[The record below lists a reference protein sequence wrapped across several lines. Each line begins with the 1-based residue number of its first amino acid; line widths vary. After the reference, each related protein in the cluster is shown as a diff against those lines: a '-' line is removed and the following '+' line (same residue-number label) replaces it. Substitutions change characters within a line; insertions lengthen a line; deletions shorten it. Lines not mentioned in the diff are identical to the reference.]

1 MKKTGMLFTVVLL
14 AVFMGSVAVRG
25 NVQHILWLTNGTTGD
40 VASVYLRMDSQK
52 EVTPT
57 VLDLEGE
64 ILLMDIHE
72 TFRFLAANWLN
83 TDPNRPCIDMH
94 YWNTFSRYYAGGLKN
109 QAKEPIVVPDPNEPP
124 APVIPDPEPII
135 TFRIAATTT
144 AGGVYHLPSCRY
156 VTETSRTITI
166 EQAQAYRPCKV
177 CRPDEIDAL
186 LAEFLPAA
194 TTKHTKSTKKGR

>member
-109 QAKEPIVVPDPNEPP
+109 QAKEPILVPDPNEPP

-135 TFRIAATTT
+135 TFRISATTT

-156 VTETSRTITI
+156 VSDTAKTISI
-166 EQAQAYRPCKV
+166 EQAELYRPCRV
-177 CRPDEIDAL
+177 CRPDEIESL
-186 LAEFLPAA
+186 LKEFLPAA
-194 TTKHTKSTKKGR
+194 LDIN